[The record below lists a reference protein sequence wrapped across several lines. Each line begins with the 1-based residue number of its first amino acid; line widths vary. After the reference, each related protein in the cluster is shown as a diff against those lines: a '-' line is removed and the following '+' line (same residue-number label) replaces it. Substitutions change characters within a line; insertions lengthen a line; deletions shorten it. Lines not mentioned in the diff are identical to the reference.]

1 MAMTSLLSRFFWWS
15 HRNFQG
21 AQAYTDSLDQC
32 LDATHFKNFAWPVSY
47 LHNSRG
53 YRDVEWPETVPELQ
67 QSIWCFGDSY
77 TVGYGSPREHTWTFL
92 LEQKL
97 QRRCINI
104 SINGISNEW
113 IARKVQDLL
122 TQVVPKTIV
131 IHWSFT
137 HRREIKDFN
146 LPKVANE
153 YWKRFYQQVR
163 APTWPE
169 TIDFQDFHSLAP
181 YIQKEIKEVH
191 YTPGVDKFDFDDL
204 NNVVYEEDRAAHYS
218 DETVEQDTANLV
230 RCVVATEKLAELHNV
245 QLIHSFIP
253 QFASSEQSPLIMS
266 HMRDLGVKFVPTFP
280 RLDLARDGYHYDI
293 KTAQYLVDQITQ
305 LM

>member
-1 MAMTSLLSRFFWWS
+1 MTSLLPKFFWWS

-21 AQAYTDSLDQC
+21 AQAYSDSIDHC
-32 LDATHFKNFAWPVSY
+32 VDATHFKNFAWPVSY
-47 LHNSRG
+47 SHNSRG
-53 YRDVEWPETVPELQ
+53 YRDVEWPETMPELQ

-104 SINGISNEW
+104 SVNGISNEW
-113 IARKVQDLL
+113 IVRKIQDLV

-131 IHWSFT
+131 VHWSFT
-137 HRREIKDFN
+137 HRREIKDFS
-146 LPKVANE
+146 LPKITNE
-153 YWKRFYQQVR
+153 YWKRFYEQVR
-163 APTWPE
+163 APDWPD

-191 YTPGVDKFDFDDL
+191 YTPGLDKFNFDDATTD
-204 NNVVYEEDRAAHYS
+204 VYDEDRASPHS
-218 DETVEQDTANLV
+218 DETVEQDTENLMS
-230 RCVVATEKLAELHNV
+230 CVNDVEHLAVLHNIH
-245 QLIHSFIP
+245 LIHSFIP
-253 QFASSEQSPLIMS
+253 QFAPKKQEPVIMAA
-266 HMRDLGVKFVPTFP
+266 MRDLGVKFVPVFP
-280 RLDLARDGYHYDI
+280 RLDLARDGFHYDI
-293 KTAQYLVDQITQ
+293 KTSQYLVNKITQ